1 MKSEFQFGGATFR
14 AAGDAALYW
23 PAQEALLVAD
33 LHLEKASSFAVTS
46 GQMLPPYDSQESLV
60 RLKRILREYRAKRV
74 YCLGDNFHDD
84 GGEIRISGVA
94 VSLLTGL
101 TSSLEWHW
109 IVGNHDPG
117 LTAMWGGQVA
127 NEIEL
132 DGIMLRHNIVPADP
146 RPEISGHYHPKLRFS
161 ARGRLISRRCFLQ
174 SGHRLI
180 LPAFGAFTGGMDA
193 AEILRVEKLLGSARA
208 LVPVD
213 SALAEF
219 AIEPQTAA
227 VA

>member
-23 PAQEALLVAD
+23 PDKNALLVAD
-33 LHLEKASSFAVTS
+33 LHLEKGSSFAARG

-60 RLKRILREYRAKRV
+60 RLKHVVREYGAKRV

-84 GGEIRISGVA
+84 DGEARISGA
-94 VSLLTGL
+94 AALLLAELTGG
-101 TSSLEWHW
+101 TEWHW

-117 LTAMWGGQVA
+117 LTATWGGAVHR
-127 NEIEL
+127 EIETN
-132 DGIMLRHNIVPADP
+132 GIMLRHNIVPTDP

-161 ARGRLISRRCFLQ
+161 ARGRMISRRCFLQ

-180 LPAFGAFTGGMDA
+180 LPAFGALTGGMDA
-193 AEILRVEKLLGSARA
+193 AEILRVEKLDGSARA

-227 VA
+227 AV

>member
-23 PAQEALLVAD
+23 PDKNALLVAD
-33 LHLEKASSFAVTS
+33 LHLEKGSSFAARG

-60 RLKRILREYRAKRV
+60 RLKRVVREYGAKRV

-84 GGEIRISGVA
+84 DGETRISGPA
-94 VSLLTGL
+94 ALLLAELTGGA
-101 TSSLEWHW
+101 EWHW

-117 LTAMWGGQVA
+117 LTATWGGQVA
-127 NEIEL
+127 NEIEI

-146 RPEISGHYHPKLRFS
+146 RPEISGHYHPKMRFS
-161 ARGRLISRRCFLQ
+161 ARGRMISRRCFLQ
-174 SGHRLI
+174 SGQRLI
-180 LPAFGAFTGGMDA
+180 LPAFGAFTGGLDV
-193 AEILRVEKLLGSARA
+193 AEILRVEKLAGSTRA

-213 SALAEF
+213 SVFAEF

-227 VA
+227 AV

>member
-1 MKSEFQFGGATFR
+1 MRSEFQFGGATFR

-23 PAQEALLVAD
+23 PDKNALLVAD
-33 LHLEKASSFAVTS
+33 LHLEKGSSFAAKG

-60 RLKRILREYRAKRV
+60 RLKRILREYGAERV
-74 YCLGDNFHDD
+74 YCLGDNFHDND
-84 GGEIRISGVA
+84 GEARISGA
-94 VSLLTGL
+94 AALLLAELTGG
-101 TSSLEWHW
+101 TEWHW
-109 IVGNHDPG
+109 ILGNHDPG
-117 LTAMWGGQVA
+117 LTATWGGQVA
-127 NEIEL
+127 DEIEL

-174 SGHRLI
+174 SGNRLI

-193 AEILRVEKLLGSARA
+193 AEILRIEKLIGSARA
-208 LVPVD
+208 LVPVE

-219 AIEPQTAA
+219 AIEPQLAAA
-227 VA
+227 V